1 MEKGQERM
9 TLNLTLAARWMI
21 VQTSDFRLTIGPG
34 TPPEETAQKQVVL
47 KYRNWTGLL
56 CYTGIARC
64 SATIRRS
71 G

>member
-1 MEKGQERM
+1 
-9 TLNLTLAARWMI
+9 
-21 VQTSDFRLTIGPG
+21 LTIGPG
-34 TPPEETAQKQVVL
+34 TPPEETAQKQVLL

-64 SATIRRS
+64 SAMTRHS